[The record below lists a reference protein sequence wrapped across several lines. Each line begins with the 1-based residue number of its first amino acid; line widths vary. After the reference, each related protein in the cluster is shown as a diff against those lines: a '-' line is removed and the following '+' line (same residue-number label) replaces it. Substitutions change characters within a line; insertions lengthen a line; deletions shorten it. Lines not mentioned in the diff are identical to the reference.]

1 MKTEDW
7 KRHFS
12 KMAGTKSLATDDEM
26 YIVKH
31 QLGRG
36 LGRQA
41 FGNTVYKLRPN
52 VDETQK
58 KPVVAEIIS
67 PAAQVVAQA
76 KALTK
81 TRKKYSKKKKKTPNK
96 KSNVSN
102 RKQTPKKKVVKK
114 QKGRGAV
121 AKRKNR
127 KY

>member
-12 KMAGTKSLATDDEM
+12 KMAGTKSLTTDDEM

-52 VDETQK
+52 IDETQK
-58 KPVVAEIIS
+58 KPVVAEIVS

-81 TRKKYSKKKKKTPNK
+81 TRKKYSKKTTNK
-96 KSNVSN
+96 KSNASKRN
-102 RKQTPKKKVVKK
+102 QTPKKKVVKK

-121 AKRKNR
+121 TKRKNR